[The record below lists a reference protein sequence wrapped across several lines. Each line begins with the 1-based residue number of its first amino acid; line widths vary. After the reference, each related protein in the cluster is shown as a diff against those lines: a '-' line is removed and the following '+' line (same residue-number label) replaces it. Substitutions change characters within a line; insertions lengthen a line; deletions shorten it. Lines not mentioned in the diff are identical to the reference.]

1 MSVENVNIQEV
12 FMRGFVRSLAR
23 VTISLGMIMLVSSAM
38 FAEDTFSCIAEQLP
52 TVWNFEGPPVKIDN
66 HSIQFTD
73 TGQASV
79 SFYLHNLTGWPLDS
93 LTAIVR
99 YKDDGGQVIDEVAV
113 SATTNEGV
121 DHSDQPI
128 PIEGVQ
134 HWAKSVA
141 PQDVAV
147 VVGVSNGIRTGICP
161 SKAEITFLRLHFYPD
176 KTLSFSSAGWH
187 LPPKPLS
194 VPSVP
199 DTFGNFHKLPD
210 FVVGELAIDASG
222 HVVEFASEDH
232 GEPEVTRW
240 LQEFMRRSW
249 KFYPAI
255 LDGHPVPATLPLLVG
270 FPRDR
275 DSLLHEAATTLS
287 PITTIQIFRR
297 SDFNPVDESQDKFQ
311 ALFGNMANGDSPAYP
326 ALNPTQK

>member
-12 FMRGFVRSLAR
+12 FMRDFVQSLAR
-23 VTISLGMIMLVSSAM
+23 VTISLGMIMLVSSAVL
-38 FAEDTFSCIAEQLP
+38 AEDTFSCIAEQLP
-52 TVWNFEGPPVKIDN
+52 TVWNFEAPPVRIDK
-66 HSIQFTD
+66 HGIQFTD
-73 TGQASV
+73 TGLTSV

-99 YKDDGGQVIDEVAV
+99 YKDDGGQVINEVAV

-134 HWAKSVA
+134 HWAKAVA

-161 SKAEITFLRLHFYPD
+161 SEAEITLLRLHFYPD

-187 LPPKPLS
+187 LPPKPLA

-199 DTFGNFHKLPD
+199 DTLGNFHKLPD
-210 FVVGELAIDASG
+210 FIVGQLSIDASG
-222 HVVEFASEDH
+222 HVLEFVSEDH
-232 GEPEVTRW
+232 EEPEVTRW

-275 DSLLHEAATTLS
+275 DSLVHEAATTLS
-287 PITTIQIFRR
+287 PITMIQILRS

-311 ALFGNMANGDSPAYP
+311 AHFGHMANGDSPAYP
-326 ALNPTQK
+326 TLNPTRK